1 MAIIKKN
8 ELQNMSA
15 EQMETKLGELRKELM
30 RLNAQKSMGTSVE
43 NPGRIKAI
51 KKTISKLIFKI
62 SNKEVKETQ

>member
-1 MAIIKKN
+1 
-8 ELQNMSA
+8 MSA